1 MEIYDMEKWS
11 TDSLIS
17 KKTIIMKKIITI
29 AGSNSQKSINKSLL
43 TYTTGLLENV
53 EIISIDLN
61 NYLLPIYGVDFEAE
75 NSIPTAIKRLDEL
88 FDTADGFMVSL
99 AEHNGSYAAVFKNT
113 LDWLSRVNM
122 KVWREK
128 PMLLMATS
136 PGGRGGASV
145 LQSASG
151 YFPFMGARI
160 TDTFSLPSFYDNFT
174 NGEISEES
182 LKRDVHSKVYRFQTS
197 IES

>member
-1 MEIYDMEKWS
+1 
-11 TDSLIS
+11 
-17 KKTIIMKKIITI
+17 MKKIITI
-29 AGSNSQKSINKSLL
+29 TGSNSQKSINKSLL
-43 TYTTGLLENV
+43 AYTTGLLEDV
-53 EIISIDLN
+53 EVVPIDLN
-61 NYLLPIYGVDFEAE
+61 DYVLPIYGADFETE
-75 NSIPTAIKRLDEL
+75 NGIPTAIKRLDEL

-113 LDWLSRVNM
+113 LDWLSRVNI

-145 LQSASG
+145 LQAAST

-160 TDTFSLPSFYDNFT
+160 TDTFSLPSFHDNFREGKVIEDNLRKELEDKT
-174 NGEISEES
+174 A
-182 LKRDVHSKVYRFQTS
+182 KFSKEQ
-197 IES
+197 